1 MAPKNKNITKAN
13 AKEMGA
19 KGGRARAENFKKKK
33 ALKSLGRDTILE
45 LWNKPLKEGKVVDI
59 SEAKSMADIYGQNIT
74 EGQRIICELFKK
86 AERGNI
92 QAINLLF
99 ETAGF
104 LDKEDTTISVEPVS
118 IVCTWEDK
126 KDGNRS

>member
-13 AKEMGA
+13 AREMGA

-45 LWNKPLKEGKVVDI
+45 LWNKPLKEGPVVDI
-59 SEAKSMADIYGQNIT
+59 TKAKSMQDILGKNLTYGDMIV
-74 EGQRIICELFKK
+74 CKLFEAASKK
-86 AERGNI
+86 NM

-104 LDKEDTTISVEPVS
+104 LDKEDASISIEPIS
-118 IVCTWEDK
+118 IVC
-126 KDGNRS
+126 S